1 MSLEVT
7 EHRGDLRSSR
17 EESGEDV
24 GRDLRE
30 GEVVTLSIQRVDDF
44 VEADEI
50 TDQWQPL
57 AVASPIR
64 LREGAGDDVAELAN
78 VAHVYA
84 THARIE
90 RQRPAQGSVRLLLR
104 SETAH
109 QVLVEE
115 RRNHE
120 RMIRKPRV
128 LDYPIDLGLSG
139 KVRNVEL
146 AAADRFDVRQ
156 RGPDYVLD
164 AGILGSLYRGGALLA
179 LVGSF

>member
-44 VEADEI
+44 VEAHEI
-50 TDQWQPL
+50 TDQRQPL

-64 LREGAGDDVAELAN
+64 LREGADDDVAELAN
-78 VAHVYA
+78 VTHVYA

-90 RQRPAQGSVRLLLR
+90 KKSPAQGSVRLLLR
-104 SETAH
+104 SKTAH

-115 RRNHE
+115 RRNHK

-128 LDYPIDLGLSG
+128 LD
-139 KVRNVEL
+139 
-146 AAADRFDVRQ
+146 
-156 RGPDYVLD
+156 
-164 AGILGSLYRGGALLA
+164 
-179 LVGSF
+179 